1 MKIYTKDNKIK
12 SANKIV
18 IYKDDMQI
26 LNPTE
31 EMILEDGWVEY
42 VPNTEPATPMIK
54 SYSEVINEIVAK
66 QWNERT
72 DISDEEG
79 LDYITIVYK
88 WEKFLDQVLPVGKLV
103 VHNDRLWRVRQ
114 EHTALSIYPPSI
126 NTASLYEVVEKEHE
140 GTMEDP
146 IPYMPPMEIFEGK
159 YYIQNDVVY
168 RCTRDSGVSLSHDL
182 SNLIG
187 LYVELAQVM

>member
-1 MKIYTKDNKIK
+1 MKIYIKDNKIK
-12 SANKIV
+12 SANRIV

-42 VPNTEPATPMIK
+42 APNTEPAAPMIK

-103 VHNDRLWRVRQ
+103 VYNDRLWRVRQ

-126 NTASLYEVVEKEHE
+126 DTASLYEVVEKEHE

-182 SNLIG
+182 SDLIG

>member
-1 MKIYTKDNKIK
+1 MKIYIKDNKIK
-12 SANKIV
+12 SANRIV

-42 VPNTEPATPMIK
+42 VSNTEPATPMIK

-140 GTMEDP
+140 GTTEDP

-168 RCTRDSGVSLSHDL
+168 RCTRDSDVSLSHDL

>member
-1 MKIYTKDNKIK
+1 MKIYIKDNKIK

-42 VPNTEPATPMIK
+42 VHTEPATPMIK

-140 GTMEDP
+140 GTMDDP
-146 IPYMPPMEIFEGK
+146 IPYTPPMEIFEGK

-168 RCTRDSGVSLSHDL
+168 RCTRDSDVSLSHDL

-187 LYVELAQVM
+187 LYVELAEVM

>member
-1 MKIYTKDNKIK
+1 MKIYIKDNKIK
-12 SANKIV
+12 SANRIV

-42 VPNTEPATPMIK
+42 VHTEPATPMIK

-103 VHNDRLWRVRQ
+103 VYNDRLWRVRQ

-168 RCTRDSGVSLSHDL
+168 RCTRDSDVSLSHDL
-182 SNLIG
+182 SSLIG
-187 LYVELAQVM
+187 LYVELA